1 MCRLLPTSRAQPI
14 PSADLH
20 CSLLR
25 PDNSDHTWLSTAYQ
39 PSSRC
44 LQLTC
49 LVLIYGP
56 TTPFTHVQA
65 TVYHPSS
72 GCLQLTCLALYGP
85 TTPSAHIQSIAYQPS
100 SRCFQLT
107 CLALFYGPTT
117 LSLFTHQ
124 STAYQ
129 PPSRCL
135 QLTCIVVFYGP
146 SQPLLP
152 PCFLCSLLHT
162 SHPADV
168 FSQLTCLPLFYGR
181 TSMIAIVGS

>member
-72 GCLQLTCLALYGP
+72 GCLQLTCLALLRPHYSFRTYTVHCLP
-85 TTPSAHIQSIAYQPS
+85 TIQPMLSADLPCSLLRPHYSFLIYAPIHCLPAAQPMPPADLH
-100 SRCFQLT
+100 C
-107 CLALFYGPTT
+107 CLLRPKPATT
-117 LSLFTHQ
+117 STMLLVQ

-129 PPSRCL
+129 PPS
-135 QLTCIVVFYGP
+135 
-146 SQPLLP
+146 
-152 PCFLCSLLHT
+152 
-162 SHPADV
+162 
-168 FSQLTCLPLFYGR
+168 
-181 TSMIAIVGS
+181 